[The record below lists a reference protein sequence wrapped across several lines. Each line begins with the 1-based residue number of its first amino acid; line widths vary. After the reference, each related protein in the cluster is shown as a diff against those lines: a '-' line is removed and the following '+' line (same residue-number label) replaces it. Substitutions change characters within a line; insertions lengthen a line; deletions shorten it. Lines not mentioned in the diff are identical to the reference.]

1 MKRKI
6 LDYIS
11 KSDYENLPQS
21 YKDKRQQ
28 LTNIGKS
35 IDKLTKRKNKIN
47 NELQSIYT
55 ETKTLKRQYTELYN
69 DLQFFNKQYL
79 PKCYVVINYKGKNK
93 TEFLNLVIKHTKTTS
108 IYLGEK
114 NKVIKTLKPYSKNL
128 NNKNFKTVIND
139 LLSTQIRKLIDFNQ
153 PNYIVENTILF
164 KDILKV
170 LDDNDETKNIFNMF
184 N

>member
-55 ETKTLKRQYTELYN
+55 ETKTLKKQYTELYN

-79 PKCYVVINYKGKNK
+79 PKCYVVINYKEKIK
-93 TEFLNLVIKHTKTTS
+93 LNS
-108 IYLGEK
+108 
-114 NKVIKTLKPYSKNL
+114 
-128 NNKNFKTVIND
+128 
-139 LLSTQIRKLIDFNQ
+139 
-153 PNYIVENTILF
+153 
-164 KDILKV
+164 
-170 LDDNDETKNIFNMF
+170 
-184 N
+184 

>member
-1 MKRKI
+1 MSKRRI

-11 KSDYENLPQS
+11 KNDYQSLPQQ

-28 LTNIGKS
+28 LTDLGRT
-35 IDKLTKRKNKIN
+35 IDKLNRRKDKIN
-47 NELQSIYT
+47 KELQTIYT
-55 ETKTLKRQYTELYN
+55 SSKSLNKQYTQLYKE
-69 DLQFFNKQYL
+69 LQFFNKQYI
-79 PKCYVVINYKGKNK
+79 PKCYVVIDKRY
-93 TEFLNLVIKHTKTTS
+93 EDEYLNLVIKHTKTTS

-114 NKVIKTLKPYSKNL
+114 NKVINTLKPYSKNL

-153 PNYIVENTILF
+153 PNYIVENTILL

-184 N
+184 D

>member
-35 IDKLTKRKNKIN
+35 IDKITKRKNKIN
-47 NELQSIYT
+47 NELQSI
-55 ETKTLKRQYTELYN
+55 
-69 DLQFFNKQYL
+69 FNKQYL